1 MIRPGG
7 LVPMPDVA
15 VWLVNAT
22 PPSTPRSETN
32 IQILAICGIKQPV
45 KPAQFNELLS
55 VHSHKAARGKQGVT
69 SLLMFSIEFPAVK
82 AVVKLQTSRTT
93 RDLVSVPIVAPR

>member
-1 MIRPGG
+1 
-7 LVPMPDVA
+7 MPDVA
-15 VWLVNAT
+15 VWLINAAPT
-22 PPSTPRSETN
+22 STPRSETN

-69 SLLMFSIEFPAVK
+69 PVLMFSIEFPAVK

-93 RDLVSVPIVAPR
+93 RDLASIPIVASS